1 MTFAPPDLSRWL
13 GGLAVGMLSILIGL
27 IAGIDPKLAIAASFG
42 VAFMIIVIA
51 DLLAGLML
59 FVFLAF
65 LEIVPF
71 GASSVGFSKLL
82 GGLLFVSWALVMTST
97 RRVPIQN
104 EYTRTLAFILGGFLG
119 WVTLSAIWAEV
130 PADAISTVQ
139 RYLLNAGFFVIVATT
154 IRDRRDAG
162 LLMGA
167 FAAGAFIAAVYGLM
181 SPGRFES
188 EFGRLESAALDPN
201 ELSAVL
207 VPAVA
212 ICMFTAL
219 GLRRPLLQLTA
230 LAVGSV
236 CGLTILMT
244 VSRGGLIA
252 LFVMLVVAIIA
263 GGRWRGQMLLIAATI
278 AAGGF
283 IYFAAFAPPSAVEH
297 LQSTTQ
303 GDARFAEGRYT
314 IWQIAWR
321 MVEDNPVLGVGGG
334 NFATESRNYLL
345 EPGAAPRS
353 DLIIN
358 RDIIVH
364 NTYLETAVEYGV
376 IGISLFLG
384 LIVACYAALIKAV
397 RTFKRNGDREMELLS
412 RALLA
417 AIAGILVADI
427 FISEQF
433 SKALWLLLAMGP
445 AMLSVSRNPVQRG

>member
-1 MTFAPPDLSRWL
+1 MTLAPPDLSRWL
-13 GGLAVGMLSILIGL
+13 GGLVIGVLSIAIGL
-27 IAGIDPKLAIAASFG
+27 IAGIDPRLAIAASFG
-42 VAFMIIVIA
+42 VAFMIVVIA
-51 DLLAGLML
+51 DLMVGLML

-97 RRVPIQN
+97 RRIPIAN
-104 EYTRTLAFILGGFLG
+104 ENTRTIAFILGGFLG
-119 WVTLSAIWAEV
+119 WTALSALWADA
-130 PADAISTVQ
+130 PGDAISTVQ
-139 RYLLNAGFFVIVATT
+139 RYLLNASFFVIVATS
-154 IRDRRDAG
+154 IRERRNAA

-167 FAAGAFIAAVYGLM
+167 FAAGAFIAALYGLY

-212 ICMFTAL
+212 ICMFTAI
-219 GLRRPLLQLTA
+219 GLRRPMLQLAA
-230 LAVGSV
+230 LGVGAI

-252 LFVMLVVAIIA
+252 LVVMMVVAIIV
-263 GGRWRGQMLLIAATI
+263 GGRWRPQILLIAATI
-278 AAGGF
+278 AASGF
-283 IYFAAFAPPSAVEH
+283 IYFAGFAPPSAVEH

-321 MVEDNPVLGVGGG
+321 MAEDNPVLGVGGG
-334 NFATESRNYLL
+334 NFSEASLGYLL

-358 RDIIVH
+358 RSIIVH
-364 NTYLETAVEYGV
+364 NTYLETLVEYGV
-376 IGISLFLG
+376 IGVGLFL
-384 LIVACYAALIKAV
+384 ALIAFCLSALVKAV
-397 RTFKRNGDREMELLS
+397 RAFKRSGDREMELLS
-412 RALLA
+412 RALIA
-417 AIAGILVADI
+417 ALAGILVADI

-445 AMLSVSRNPVQRG
+445 AMLSVSRNQLQRL

>member
-1 MTFAPPDLSRWL
+1 MTLAPPDLSRWL
-13 GGLAVGMLSILIGL
+13 GGLAVGSLTIAIGL

-42 VAFMIIVIA
+42 IAFMIIVIA
-51 DLLAGLML
+51 DLLVGLML

-71 GASSVGFSKLL
+71 GAASVGFSKVL

-97 RRVPIQN
+97 RRVPIAN
-104 EYTRTLAFILGGFLG
+104 EYTRTIAFILGGFLG
-119 WVTLSAIWAEV
+119 WTLLSTIWATV
-130 PADAISTVQ
+130 PGDALSTVQ

-154 IRDRRDAG
+154 IRSRRDAA

-167 FAAGAFIAAVYGLM
+167 FAAGAFIAAIYGLL

-212 ICMFTAL
+212 LCMFTAL
-219 GLRRPLLQLTA
+219 GLRRPLLQLGA
-230 LAVGSV
+230 LLVGSV

-252 LFVMLVVAIIA
+252 LFVMLIVAVIA
-263 GGRWRGQMLLIAATI
+263 GGRWRPQMLLVAATV

-283 IYFAAFAPPSAVEH
+283 IYFSAFAPPSAVEH
-297 LQSTTQ
+297 LESTTQ

-321 MVEDNPVLGVGGG
+321 MAEDNPLLGVGGG
-334 NFATESRNYLL
+334 NFAIESRNYLL

-353 DLIIN
+353 DLIIDRN
-358 RDIIVH
+358 IVVH
-364 NTYLETAVEYGV
+364 NTYLETAVEYGI
-376 IGISLFLG
+376 IGVSLFLG
-384 LIVACYAALIKAV
+384 LIAACLAALIKSV
-397 RTFKRNGDREMELLS
+397 RTFKRAGDREMELLA
-412 RALLA
+412 RALIA
-417 AIAGILVADI
+417 AISGILVADI

-445 AMLSVSRNPVQRG
+445 AMLSVSRHPVQRH